1 MTQHSAHSGRPE
13 SGPEALQETGR
24 LTGHATGY
32 ATGQEARQDTDQ
44 GIQQDIAPDLCVI
57 GSDAVALATASA
69 AAAFGV
75 SVVLVENS
83 ETTSAPRDGGALL
96 SKALLAA
103 ASHINAMRTGAHF
116 GVKTV
121 RFGVDFNAVRAHVRD
136 ALEALAPLQSR
147 ERLKGLGVRV
157 IAGAARFIDRKT
169 LAVEGL
175 EIKARRFVI
184 ATGSL
189 PTLPAIAGLAE
200 TPFFTCDN
208 ILELAECPRHLI
220 VIGAGPA
227 GLEMAQ
233 AFRRFG
239 ADVTVLDRAEPLA
252 QYDREC
258 AAVVLDALAREHVTV
273 RSNVIVDAVR
283 QVEVHGHPHVQ
294 VEIDTPGE
302 SGSNKETIDATH
314 ILVAAG
320 RRANLAGLALE
331 AARVRYGPR
340 GIAVN
345 RRLRARNRRVYAVG
359 EAAGAPAYPQVAHH
373 QAGLVVR
380 NALFRTPVR
389 PNRDAIPLVIYTDPE
404 LAQIGLM
411 EDAARARYGTI
422 RVLRASY
429 RENDRAQ
436 ASRATNG
443 HIKIV
448 TDRRGGIRGA
458 TIVGAEAAESIAT
471 FSLAINQ
478 QLNIE
483 ALAGLLVPYPSF
495 AEVGKRAAMTYFT
508 GGLTS
513 PLVRRIIG
521 WLRRFG

>member
-1 MTQHSAHSGRPE
+1 MTQDSAHPGRPGGPEPLQE
-13 SGPEALQETGR
+13 SGH
-24 LTGHATGY
+24 LTGAQ
-32 ATGQEARQDTDQ
+32 QEL
-44 GIQQDIAPDLCVI
+44 QQDIMPDLCVI
-57 GSDAVALATASA
+57 GSDAVALATAAA

-75 SVVLVENS
+75 SVVLVENG
-83 ETTSAPRDGGALL
+83 ETGGAQRDGGALL

-103 ASHINAMRTGAHF
+103 AAHVNAIRTGGHF
-116 GVKTV
+116 GVKIM
-121 RFGVDFNAVRAHVRD
+121 RFGVDFNAVRAHVRE
-136 ALEALAPLQSR
+136 ALEAVASLQSR

-157 IAGAARFIDRKT
+157 ITGAARFVDRKT
-169 LAVEGL
+169 VAVEGL
-175 EIKARRFVI
+175 EIQARRFVI

-189 PTLPAIAGLAE
+189 PALPAIAGLAE
-200 TPFFTCDN
+200 TPHFTCDN
-208 ILELAECPRHLI
+208 ILDLAECPRHLI

-233 AFRRFG
+233 AFRRIG

-258 AAVVLDALAREHVTV
+258 AAVLLDALAREHVTI
-273 RSNVIVDAVR
+273 RSNVIIDTVR
-283 QVEVHGHPHVQ
+283 QAEVQGQQQVEV
-294 VEIDTPGE
+294 EITTPGE
-302 SGSNKETIDATH
+302 SGPDKETIDGTH

-340 GIAVN
+340 GVVVN

-380 NALFRTPVR
+380 NALFRTPLR
-389 PNRDAIPLVIYTDPE
+389 PDRDAIPLVTYTDPE

-411 EDAARARYGTI
+411 EDAARARHGAI
-422 RVLRASY
+422 CVLRSSY
-429 RENDRAQ
+429 DENDRAQ
-436 ASRATNG
+436 ANRATNG

-458 TIVGAEAAESIAT
+458 TIVGAQAAENIAT

-483 ALAGLLVPYPSF
+483 ALAGLIVPYPSF

>member
-1 MTQHSAHSGRPE
+1 MMQDSAHPDRPG
-13 SGPEALQETGR
+13 GPDPLQQTGH
-24 LTGHATGY
+24 LTGHATGQQ
-32 ATGQEARQDTDQ
+32 AGQDAEQ
-44 GIQQDIAPDLCVI
+44 GLQHDIMPDLCVI
-57 GSDAVALATASA
+57 GSDAVALATAAA

-75 SVVLVENS
+75 NVVLVETP
-83 ETTSAPRDGGALL
+83 EAGSAQRDGVALL

-103 ASHINAMRTGAHF
+103 AAHVNAMRTGAHF

-136 ALEALAPLQSR
+136 ALAAVAPLQSR
-147 ERLKGLGVRV
+147 ERLKALGVRV
-157 IAGAARFIDRKT
+157 ITGAARFVDRKT

-189 PTLPAIAGLAE
+189 PALPAVPGLAE
-200 TPFFTCDN
+200 TPHFICDN
-208 ILELAECPRHLI
+208 VLDLGEIPRHLI

-233 AFRRFG
+233 AFRRLG
-239 ADVTVLDRAEPLA
+239 ADVTVLDRGEPLA

-258 AAVVLDALAREHVTV
+258 AAVVLDALAREHVTI
-273 RSNVIVDAVR
+273 RSNVIIDTVR
-283 QVEVHGHPHVQ
+283 PAEVHGQQQVQ
-294 VEIDTPGE
+294 VEIAVPGE
-302 SGSNKETIDATH
+302 SGPNKETIDGTH

-331 AARVRYGPR
+331 AARVRYGP
-340 GIAVN
+340 GGVVVN

-380 NALFRTPVR
+380 NALFRAPLR
-389 PNRDAIPLVIYTDPE
+389 PDRDAIPLVTYTDPE

-411 EDAARARYGTI
+411 EDAARARCGAI
-422 RVLRASY
+422 CVLRSSY
-429 RENDRAQ
+429 GENDRAQ
-436 ASRATNG
+436 ANRATNG

-458 TIVGAEAAESIAT
+458 AIVGAEAAENITT

-478 QLNIE
+478 RLNIE
-483 ALAGLLVPYPSF
+483 ALAGLIVPYPSF

-508 GGLTS
+508 RGLTS

>member
-1 MTQHSAHSGRPE
+1 MMQDSAHPGRPG
-13 SGPEALQETGR
+13 GPDPLHETGH
-24 LTGHATGY
+24 LTGHATGQQ
-32 ATGQEARQDTDQ
+32 AGRGDQQELS
-44 GIQQDIAPDLCVI
+44 QDIMPDLCVI
-57 GSDAVALATASA
+57 GSDAVALATAA
-69 AAAFGV
+69 AAAGFGV
-75 SVVLVENS
+75 SVVLVENR
-83 ETTSAPRDGGALL
+83 ETGGAQRDGGALL

-103 ASHINAMRTGAHF
+103 AAHVNAMRTGAHF

-136 ALEALAPLQSR
+136 ALEAVAPLQSR
-147 ERLKGLGVRV
+147 ERLKSLGVRV
-157 IAGAARFIDRKT
+157 ITGAARFVDRKT

-175 EIKARRFVI
+175 EIQARRFVI

-189 PTLPAIAGLAE
+189 PALPAIAGLAE
-200 TPFFTCDN
+200 TPHFTCDN
-208 ILELAECPRHLI
+208 ILDLAECPRHLI

-233 AFRRFG
+233 AFRRIG

-252 QYDREC
+252 QYDPEC
-258 AAVVLDALAREHVTV
+258 AAVVLDALAREHVTI
-273 RSNVIVDAVR
+273 RSNVIIDAVR
-283 QVEVHGHPHVQ
+283 QADVNGQQQVQ
-294 VEIDTPGE
+294 VEITTPGD
-302 SGSNKETIDATH
+302 SGPDKETIDGTH

-340 GIAVN
+340 GVVVN

-359 EAAGAPAYPQVAHH
+359 EAAGAPSYPQVAHH

-380 NALFRTPVR
+380 NALFRTPLR
-389 PNRDAIPLVIYTDPE
+389 PDRDAIPLVTYTDPE

-411 EDAARARYGTI
+411 EDAARARHGAI
-422 RVLRASY
+422 CVLRSSY
-429 RENDRAQ
+429 GENDRAQ
-436 ASRATNG
+436 ANRATSG

-458 TIVGAEAAESIAT
+458 TIVGAQAAENIAT

-483 ALAGLLVPYPSF
+483 ALAGLIVPYPSF
-495 AEVGKRAAMTYFT
+495 AEVGKRAAMTYFN